1 MGESPKGHLKTMNP
15 IGLVFVFFISFSSL
29 CQANPEPQHAGD
41 NQIEMDKRFSMNF
54 LDTLGPQK
62 RFSMNFH
69 DTVSPHKRFSMNYRD
84 MLGPLNKRFSMNYFD
99 TIGHKEHRPRKR
111 FSMNFMDVIGDSR
124 NRYFAGKPGRNS
136 GSSNT
141 DMSNKRSDEKD
152 ARARAQSLLN
162 NLDAMANFLL
172 DRYTFESVCQ
182 KKDFRELFELR
193 AFLTN
198 ALGHDLS
205 IHCND
210 PTLSSEASD

>member
-15 IGLVFVFFISFSSL
+15 IGLIFVFFLSFSSL
-29 CQANPEPQHAGD
+29 CQADPEPQHAGD

-69 DTVSPHKRFSMNYRD
+69 DTVSP
-84 MLGPLNKRFSMNYFD
+84 LKRFSMNYFD

-141 DMSNKRSDEKD
+141 DMINKRSDEKD

-198 ALGHDLS
+198 ALGHELS